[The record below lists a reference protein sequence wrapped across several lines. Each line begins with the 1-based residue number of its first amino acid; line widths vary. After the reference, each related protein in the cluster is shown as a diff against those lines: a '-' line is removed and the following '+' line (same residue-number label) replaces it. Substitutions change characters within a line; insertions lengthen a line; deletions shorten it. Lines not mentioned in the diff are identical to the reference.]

1 MLLQGEVIAAE
12 RLPKKADTWP
22 EKKAVLL
29 ARIDMQLRLID
40 DLGEA
45 AQALASQRLQPEAPP
60 SPTDALESFVKHDR
74 CVVCCGCS
82 WRVACCGCSW
92 LQSRDRAVRVV

>member
-60 SPTDALESFVKHDR
+60 SPKDALESFVKHDR
-74 CVVCCGCS
+74 CVACFGCN
-82 WRVACCGCSW
+82 W
-92 LQSRDRAVRVV
+92 LQSRVWAMWVV